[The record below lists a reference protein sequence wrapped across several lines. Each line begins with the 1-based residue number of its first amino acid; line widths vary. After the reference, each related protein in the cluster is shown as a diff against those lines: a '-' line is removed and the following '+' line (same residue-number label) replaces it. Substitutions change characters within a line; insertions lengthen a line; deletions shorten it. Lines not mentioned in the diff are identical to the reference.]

1 MEVQKIL
8 ERHVKVRK
16 LDFRKKLNPEKEFA
30 CTALRVVFCSRY
42 FKEKTLKKKIKI
54 FATWRNSYYSTR
66 LQNID
71 VISRFSRHVHHF
83 PISCVTFFKSRVC
96 PNSFFYL
103 VEFCPNP
110 SVTTLVSW
118 RGVPTPTLFWCL
130 TNWCFVSSD
139 CSASGTSGVAIDNK
153 IEQAMVS
160 TKKNLY
166 L

>member
-110 SVTTLVSW
+110 WPLWSLDEVYL
-118 RGVPTPTLFWCL
+118 RLRYFGVWL
-130 TNWCFVSSD
+130 T
-139 CSASGTSGVAIDNK
+139 GV
-153 IEQAMVS
+153 
-160 TKKNLY
+160 LY
-166 L
+166 LLIAVPQEPAGLPLTTKSNRPW